1 VTFRTFVALIA
12 ATATTAACSRTPER
26 AAAEPATPIEVTT
39 ARAAMT
45 PMPATFEGGGIVRA
59 SLTAAIAS
67 RVMAQVVEVRVR
79 PGDRVRRGTP
89 LIILDAREMTANR
102 DRAVAAALA
111 AQQSSIAADADVAA
125 AEANLTL
132 ARVTH
137 RRIAELASKTAA
149 TPQELDQAVATL
161 TAAEAQLRS
170 VQARRAA
177 TSAARDAALATSNA
191 ADTGLTYSQLTAPF
205 DAVVSERAVDPG
217 AMATPGAPLLTL
229 EDPASFRLEV
239 RLDESRAAGV
249 RVGQSVEISYGDKP
263 VPSAAAGW
271 TTGRVGE
278 IGRLDPASHSFV
290 VKIDVPQG
298 ADVRSGS
305 FGRARFTGTDRIVL
319 TVPESSLVRRGQ
331 LTFVFAVDM
340 NNVARLRAIS
350 PGFAARGQIV
360 ALAGITDGDVVVVN
374 PPPGL
379 TDACPIRTV
388 SAVAQGDRQ

>member
-1 VTFRTFVALIA
+1 VTFRTFAALIA
-12 ATATTAACSRTPER
+12 ATATTVACSRTPER
-26 AAAEPATPIEVTT
+26 AAADHATPIEVTT

-45 PMPATFEGGGIVRA
+45 QMPATFEGGGIVRA
-59 SLTAAIAS
+59 HLTAAIAS
-67 RVMAQVVEVRVR
+67 RVMAPVVEVRVR

-102 DRAVAAALA
+102 DRAAAAAVA

-132 ARVTH
+132 ARATH
-137 RRIAELASKTAA
+137 RRIAELATKTSA

-161 TAAEAQLRS
+161 TAAEAQVRS
-170 VQARRAA
+170 AQARRAA
-177 TSAARDAALATSNA
+177 TNAARDAALATSNA

-205 DAVVSERAVDPG
+205 DAVVSERTVDPG

-229 EDPASFRLEV
+229 EDPASFRLDV

-249 RVGQSVEISYGDKP
+249 RVGQSVEISYGDET

-278 IGRLDPASHSFV
+278 IARLDPASHSFV
-290 VKIDVPQG
+290 VKIDLPQA

-305 FGRARFTGTDRIVL
+305 FGRARFTGTDRTVL

-350 PGFAARGQIV
+350 PGFAAGGQIV
-360 ALAGITDGDVVVVN
+360 ALAGITDGDVVVVH

-379 TDACPIRTV
+379 TDARPVRTV